1 MFAYSID
8 WKSCLNFMVMW
19 ILIGSYHPKLVRY
32 TVRVVVSLMYAYNN
46 DHVRNIV
53 SCELTMIIKAVEMVL
68 LSI

>member
-1 MFAYSID
+1 
-8 WKSCLNFMVMW
+8 MVIW